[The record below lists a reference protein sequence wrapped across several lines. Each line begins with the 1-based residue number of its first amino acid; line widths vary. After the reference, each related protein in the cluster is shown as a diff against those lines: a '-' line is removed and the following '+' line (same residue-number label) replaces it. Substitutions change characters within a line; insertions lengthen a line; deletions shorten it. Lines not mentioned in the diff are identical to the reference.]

1 MALLVTGASVAHS
14 LDCSNGTTAA
24 FLKKNIAVDLCFHRS
39 GWGPRISKTGDNVNL
54 LILLQAGVDGR
65 EHMHCYKAGQ
75 GIEPPGDSSLWV
87 LLGKIEGA
95 WSRGEEKLA
104 PLWRGQ
110 GECWHLNSD
119 GRVPAG
125 NKRELNLKMRCGQA
139 KNGSAGGWWP
149 TSRENWW
156 REFHSLSNLPRVG
169 WALLKVLSLP
179 YV

>member
-1 MALLVTGASVAHS
+1 MFFWNFLAFSMIQWMLAIWSLVP
-14 LDCSNGTTAA
+14 LP
-24 FLKKNIAVDLCFHRS
+24 FLKPAYTS
-39 GWGPRISKTGDNVNL
+39 G
-54 LILLQAGVDGR
+54 GR